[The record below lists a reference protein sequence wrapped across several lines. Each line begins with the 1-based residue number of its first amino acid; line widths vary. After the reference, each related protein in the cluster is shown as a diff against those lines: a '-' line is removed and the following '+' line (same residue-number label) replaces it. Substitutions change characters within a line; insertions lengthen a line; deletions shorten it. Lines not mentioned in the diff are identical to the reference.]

1 MEMTRRQL
9 IVLGGAMALTGCAA
23 GNGSQSPATPASAES
38 VDAGPL
44 SEFTR
49 RGTDGRFRDTHG
61 FYLVRTRTRL
71 YAQSAVCTHRN
82 CKIDPTATG
91 FLCRCHGSTF
101 TPDGTVTKGPATR
114 DLPRF
119 ALELNP
125 TSGHVIVH
133 LSRRIEPGQYDAPP
147 AFIPLTER

>member
-101 TPDGTVTKGPATR
+101 TPDGTVTKGQWSKPDNGTQISFTDANGQP
-114 DLPRF
+114 L
-119 ALELNP
+119 ALNP
-125 TSGHVIVH
+125 GQTWLTA
-133 LSRRIEPGQYDAPP
+133 LSDSSKVSYK
-147 AFIPLTER
+147 